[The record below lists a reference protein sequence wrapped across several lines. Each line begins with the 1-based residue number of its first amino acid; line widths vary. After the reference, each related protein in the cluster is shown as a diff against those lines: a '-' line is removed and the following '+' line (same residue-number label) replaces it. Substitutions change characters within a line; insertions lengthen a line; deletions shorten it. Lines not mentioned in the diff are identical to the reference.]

1 MVRFNGNIPLFHQY
15 IQASI
20 CLLCL
25 LSTLLTT
32 YECDFGTPSSSPTVI
47 GLAIQALEHLAGHNE
62 VGLAALGVASVEL
75 ESIEST

>member
-1 MVRFNGNIPLFHQY
+1 MVISP
-15 IQASI
+15 I
-20 CLLCL
+20 
-25 LSTLLTT
+25 STVQVMPIMPTEYYYLTT